1 MEEQIKARLISDIDE
16 LEELLREHYYEYEQM
31 LGNHRRNFDND
42 ELDSVWG
49 ETGDIYN
56 YKQIW
61 IDPLE
66 QELKAKRD
74 ALELMDEDDSYL
86 SE

>member
-1 MEEQIKARLISDIDE
+1 MEEQINARQISDIDE

-49 ETGDIYN
+49 ETGDI
-56 YKQIW
+56 
-61 IDPLE
+61 
-66 QELKAKRD
+66 
-74 ALELMDEDDSYL
+74 
-86 SE
+86 